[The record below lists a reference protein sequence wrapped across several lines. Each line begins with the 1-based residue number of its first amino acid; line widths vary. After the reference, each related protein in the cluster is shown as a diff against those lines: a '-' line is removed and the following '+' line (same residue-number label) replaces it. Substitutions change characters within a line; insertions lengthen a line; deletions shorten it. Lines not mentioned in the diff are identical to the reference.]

1 MARPEQIR
9 RGVERYVSEEFL
21 AGMSGWQ
28 QFAAATAL
36 GAALPHINKDIDIE
50 PIYQSA
56 VEQMNRR
63 PGGITLT
70 KDDMK
75 QMHPVLGM
83 LAGMIVDSVT
93 FKMHDLEKLYQ
104 YIMEG

>member
-1 MARPEQIR
+1 MQ
-9 RGVERYVSEEFL
+9 
-21 AGMSGWQ
+21 M
-28 QFAAATAL
+28 
-36 GAALPHINKDIDIE
+36 INSVNNKQVVNPIINIE

-56 VEQMNRR
+56 MEQMNRR

>member
-9 RGVERYVSEEFL
+9 RGLERYVNEEFV
-21 AGMSGWQ
+21 GNMSGWQ

-36 GAALPHINKDIDIE
+36 GAALPHIKKEIDIE

-56 VEQMNRR
+56 MEQISRR
-63 PGGITLT
+63 PGGIVIS
-70 KDDMK
+70 KEDMK
-75 QMHPVLGM
+75 TMHPVLGA

-93 FKMHDLEKLYQ
+93 FRAEDIEKIYR